1 MRNSSFGRELPPILP
16 PVTPPNNFMIP
27 VGEATETTLDEWL
40 NVALG
45 LDFQYAPTEPMPL

>member
-1 MRNSSFGRELPPILP
+1 MKNSSFGQYLPPIEPMDALK
-16 PVTPPNNFMIP
+16 IP
-27 VGEATETTLDEWL
+27 VGEATESTLDEWL

>member
-1 MRNSSFGRELPPILP
+1 VRNSSFGQDLPPLLVEPIDL
-16 PVTPPNNFMIP
+16 FKIP

>member
-1 MRNSSFGRELPPILP
+1 MRNFSFAQPLPPIEPLDH
-16 PVTPPNNFMIP
+16 FKIP